1 MRIGHWISSL
11 FHRGTVTTPRTTP
24 APSNST
30 PAPTPTPTTPRPVD
44 TFEPSA
50 PMRVS
55 LGQVTGYSPAE
66 RQKLDRATTLMAN
79 VLNSREFRDAVLSAE
94 FAGKPGF
101 ASDTRSPQEVYAT
114 IRAARE
120 NYTDA
125 ADGEVDLNLKLE
137 NFSWFQRHTVGYTT
151 ESSDTLTT
159 NRRFYSGF
167 DETEVAGHLAHEWLH
182 KLGFEHDFNAT
193 ARRPDSV
200 PYELGELVER
210 LAKGSLTPLG

>member
-1 MRIGHWISSL
+1 MRIGHWISNL
-11 FHRGTVTTPRTTP
+11 FHRGAVTAPKTP
-24 APSNST
+24 AST
-30 PAPTPTPTTPRPVD
+30 PTPTPTPTRPVD
-44 TFEPSA
+44 TFEPGA

-55 LGQVTGYSPAE
+55 LGRVTGYTAAE
-66 RQKLDRATTLMAN
+66 RQKLDGATKLMAD
-79 VLNSREFRDAVLSAE
+79 VLNSREFRDAVFGAE

-114 IRAARE
+114 IRAAKE
-120 NYTDA
+120 NYTDG

-137 NFSWFQRHTVGYTT
+137 NFSWFQRHTVGYAT

-159 NRRFYSGF
+159 NRRFFSGF
-167 DETEVAGHLAHEWLH
+167 DQNEVAGHLAHEWLH
-182 KLGFEHDFNAT
+182 KLGFEHDFQST

-210 LAKGSLTPLG
+210 LAKGALTPLS

>member
-1 MRIGHWISSL
+1 MRIGRWISNL
-11 FHRGTVTTPRTTP
+11 FRRTTTPQPAPRTP
-24 APSNST
+24 APAPRT
-30 PAPTPTPTTPRPVD
+30 PAPAPQPSRSSD

-55 LGQVTGYSPAE
+55 LGKVTGYTAPE
-66 RQKLDRATTLMAN
+66 RQKLEQATKLIAD

-101 ASDTRSPQEVYAT
+101 ANETRSPKDVYAA
-114 IRAARE
+114 IRAAQE
-120 NYTDA
+120 SYTDG
-125 ADGEVDLNLKLE
+125 ADGEVDLNVKLE
-137 NFSWFQRHTVGYTT
+137 NFSWFQRKTVGYTT

-159 NRRFYSGF
+159 NRRFFSGF
-167 DETEVAGHLAHEWLH
+167 EPSEVAGHLAHEWLH
-182 KLGFEHDFNAT
+182 KLGFEHDFKPT

-210 LAKGSLTPLG
+210 LAQGPLTPLSN

>member
-114 IRAARE
+114 IRAAKNGSKYIQATFCDKTGTVPVRQW
-120 NYTDA
+120 DA
-125 ADGEVDLNLKLE
+125 NDTTFGEYRVGGYIKVRGRVELYKNAMQMIAFSVQNADGEKIDPADFLPM
-137 NFSWFQRHTVGYTT
+137 
-151 ESSDTLTT
+151 SSRPL
-159 NRRFYSGF
+159 
-167 DETEVAGHLAHEWLH
+167 DEM
-182 KLGFEHDFNAT
+182 
-193 ARRPDSV
+193 
-200 PYELGELVER
+200 ER
-210 LAKGSLTPLG
+210 E

>member
-1 MRIGHWISSL
+1 MRIGRWISNL
-11 FHRGTVTTPRTTP
+11 FHRNTVPATRP
-24 APSNST
+24 AP
-30 PAPTPTPTTPRPVD
+30 AQPTPTQPTQPSRPVD
-44 TFEPSA
+44 TFEPTA

-55 LGQVTGYSPAE
+55 LGRVTGYTAPE
-66 RQKLDRATTLMAN
+66 RQKLDSATKLMAD
-79 VLNSREFRDAVLSAE
+79 VLNSKEFRDAVLSAE

-114 IRAARE
+114 IRAAKE

-125 ADGEVDLNLKLE
+125 ADGEVDLNLNLE

-159 NRRFYSGF
+159 NRSFFSGF
-167 DETEVAGHLAHEWLH
+167 DASEVAGHLAHEWLH
-182 KLGFEHDFNAT
+182 KLGFEHDFKAT

-210 LAKGSLTPLG
+210 LAQGRLTPLS